1 MPAIAKKGILYT
13 ETPSVENCVTETEF
27 LQSYVCVKCPFK

>member
-13 ETPSVENCVTETEF
+13 ETPSVENRVVEGAPK
-27 LQSYVCVKCPFK
+27 LH

>member
-13 ETPSVENCVTETEF
+13 ETPSVE
-27 LQSYVCVKCPFK
+27 VCVKSTSAPKSH